1 MQGGK
6 SLCIQYK
13 NKWWEGSY
21 YVANTK
27 KKCVVEI
34 TQAQYKNVNNIEIS
48 PRPIH
53 ESVLK
58 C

>member
-1 MQGGK
+1 MQGET

-21 YVANTK
+21 YVADT
-27 KKCVVEI
+27 KKCVVDI
-34 TQAQYKNVNNIEIS
+34 TQAQYKNANNVEIS

>member
-1 MQGGK
+1 MQGET

-27 KKCVVEI
+27 KCVVDI
-34 TQAQYKNVNNIEIS
+34 TQAQYKNANNVEIS